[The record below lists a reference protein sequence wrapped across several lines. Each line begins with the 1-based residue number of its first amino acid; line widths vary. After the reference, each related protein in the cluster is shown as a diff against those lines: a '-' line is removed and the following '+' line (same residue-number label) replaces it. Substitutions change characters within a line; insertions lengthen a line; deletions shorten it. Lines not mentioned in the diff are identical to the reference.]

1 MGHDERS
8 WALRKKAILTD
19 VGIAAVE
26 NGLVATGGL
35 ADVSEGLDDAEPE
48 FLSLLG
54 FVDRD
59 VLDVTDGAKSAEKL
73 ALDEKGAD
81 GDDRVR
87 LDVKDDDRKV
97 CVGCCAHGIELSDPR
112 LLSGIC
118 HHGQYGKDGEVATV
132 VVR

>member
-1 MGHDERS
+1 M
-8 WALRKKAILTD
+8 LRKKAILTD

-26 NGLVATGGL
+26 NGLVATSGF
-35 ADVSEGLDDAEPE
+35 ADVSEGLDDAEPK

-54 FVDRD
+54 LVDRD
-59 VLDVTDGAKSAEKL
+59 VLDVTDRAKSAEKL

-87 LDVKDDDRKV
+87 LDVKDDDREV
-97 CVGCCAHGIELSDPR
+97 RVGCRAHGIELSDPR
-112 LLSGIC
+112 MLTGIC
-118 HHGQYGKDGEVATV
+118 DHGQDGKDGKVATV